1 MTNRKKLRSSRR
13 TTTTAKPDFFDGLP
27 DDLVVF
33 ILCKLSSSASSPS
46 DLINILIT

>member
-1 MTNRKKLRSSRR
+1 MTNRKRLRTSRR
-13 TTTTAKPDFFDGLP
+13 TATAAKSDFFDDLP

-46 DLINILIT
+46 DLINVLIT